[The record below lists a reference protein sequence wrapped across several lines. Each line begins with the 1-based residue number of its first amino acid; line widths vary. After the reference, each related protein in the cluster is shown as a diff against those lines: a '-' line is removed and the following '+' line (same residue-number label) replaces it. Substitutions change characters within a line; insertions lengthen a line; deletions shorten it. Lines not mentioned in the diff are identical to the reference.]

1 MGLGLTFKKMLQH
14 FVSEP
19 DMIISSISLSIKD
32 IVEILYF
39 YFTINK
45 STTRGLKSV
54 GSAFVIS

>member
-32 IVEILYF
+32 IIEILYF
-39 YFTINK
+39 YIQ
-45 STTRGLKSV
+45 S
-54 GSAFVIS
+54 